1 VELVSVAGLPL
12 NGLFDEMPVH
22 RLDHSRV
29 KPGLLRQSA
38 NPIDDRLDTG
48 GESNGP
54 SPCFLSCSLKD
65 IIGALCQQIDEQGIV
80 SINLMT
86 NFLHRIAMN
95 RLGYDRWFQNRL
107 KEMKFLR

>member
-1 VELVSVAGLPL
+1 MIASIRAGNRTAP
-12 NGLFDEMPVH
+12 P
-22 RLDHSRV
+22 RV
-29 KPGLLRQSA
+29 F
-38 NPIDDRLDTG
+38 
-48 GESNGP
+48 E
-54 SPCFLSCSLKD
+54 SCSLKD

-95 RLGYDRWFQNRL
+95 RLGHDRWLQNRL